1 MFKTF
6 GNANAVFVN
15 QDEGMFVAMP
25 CVLDNTALTLE
36 TETRNSRTYVK
47 AGSLVKTTGNV
58 NLGIT
63 AEEYDITDGPVAGRV
78 VLEGY
83 AWKHRLTAAALGA
96 ASSLPHIVLMPY
108 LYLEYSL
115 VGVDTTAHKAT
126 IKVVGGKF
134 ASTIATTDLTVTTL
148 TASAVA
154 LNADADELTVTFSAA
169 GTGAITAIAASAVIG
184 EENATVVGLPISVT
198 V

>member
-6 GNANAVFVN
+6 GSQKAVFVN

-25 CVLDNTALTLE
+25 VTFDSTVLTME
-36 TETRNSRTYVK
+36 TETRNGRTYVK
-47 AGSLVKTTGNV
+47 AGSLVKQGAV
-58 NLGIT
+58 AIGIT

-83 AWKHRLTAAALGA
+83 AWKYRLTAAAIAA
-96 ASSLPHIVLMPY
+96 ASGFPRIVLMPY
-108 LYLEYSL
+108 LYMEYEL
-115 VGVDTTAHKAT
+115 VSEDTTAHKAT
-126 IKVVGGKF
+126 IKIVGGKF
-134 ASTIATTDLTVTTL
+134 LSTITTNDLTVSTL

-154 LNADADELTVTFSAA
+154 VNTEGDELTITFSAA
-169 GTGAITAIAASAVIG
+169 GTGSITAIAAAAVVG
-184 EENATVVGLPISVT
+184 EEGATVVGLPIAVT

>member
-6 GNANAVFVN
+6 GNAKAVFVN

-25 CVLDNTALTLE
+25 VVLDSTALTLE
-36 TETRNSRTYVK
+36 TEARNSRTYVK
-47 AGSLVKTTGNV
+47 AGSLVKQGNV

-63 AEEYDITDGPVAGRV
+63 AEEYDITDGPLAARV

-115 VGVDTTAHKAT
+115 EGVDTTDHKAT

-154 LNADADELTVTFSAA
+154 LNADADELTITFSAG

-184 EENATVVGLPISVT
+184 EENATVVGLPITVT

>member
-6 GNANAVFVN
+6 GNQKAVFVN

-25 CVLDNTALTLE
+25 VTFDSTVLTLE
-36 TETRNSRTYVK
+36 TKTVGGRTIVL
-47 AGSLVKTTGNV
+47 AGSLVARSGV
-58 NLGIT
+58 NIGIT
-63 AEEYDITDGPVAGRV
+63 AEEYDITDGPVTGRV

-83 AWKHRLTAAALGA
+83 AWKHRLTAAAVGA
-96 ASSLPHIVLMPY
+96 ASGFPRIVLMPY

-134 ASTIATTDLTVTTL
+134 LSNIAASNLTVTTL

-154 LNADADELTVTFSAA
+154 LNDAADELTITFSAG
-169 GTGAITAIAASAVIG
+169 GTGEITAIAG

>member
-6 GNANAVFVN
+6 GNQKAVFVN

-25 CVLDNTALTLE
+25 VTFDSTVLTLE
-36 TETRNSRTYVK
+36 TKTVGGRTIVL
-47 AGSLVKTTGNV
+47 AGSLVARSGV
-58 NLGIT
+58 NIGIT
-63 AEEYDITDGPVAGRV
+63 AEEYDITDGPVTGRV

-83 AWKHRLTAAALGA
+83 AWKHRLTAAAVSA
-96 ASSLPHIVLMPY
+96 AAGFPRIVLMPY

-115 VGVDTTAHKAT
+115 VGVDTDAHKAT

-134 ASTIATTDLTVTTL
+134 LSTISASNLTVTTL

-154 LNADADELTVTFSAA
+154 LNDAADELTITFSAG
-169 GTGAITAIAASAVIG
+169 GTGEITAIAGAAVAG